1 MECANCSFNSST
13 KIPLTF
19 AEVIGKPQVA
29 LMFVFLT
36 FLMLWI
42 LVGNFLV
49 VWTVYVT
56 RRMHFAA
63 FYFVASLS
71 VADFLVGLLV
81 LPISIAY
88 HLIYEMKGQWTFGL
102 HTCNFW
108 LFANF
113 WFCSASVFNLCLV
126 SWDRYVAVTSPLHY
140 QTRMCEERVVK
151 LIAGNWAWSLVLAGC
166 LIIGF
171 HFSQQ
176 RVICSVKGIDPEILL
191 VAVITMFILPCI
203 FLVFVNLKVWFIT
216 RRHHHQI
223 GISKTLE
230 LSCTTRYPESIPQEN
245 PRKWS
250 IPRDTCELGRLSKRS
265 LRGRAYPRRKTSV
278 IVMIPRDVSLS
289 ILQEVPNESS
299 ITWVTKNYSIPRET
313 RKNSSILRE
322 TRNDSSIPR
331 ETRNDSSTPRET
343 RNDSSITRETPNNA
357 LITRDTPN
365 DSSISR
371 ETPNDSSI
379 TRGTPNDFTITR
391 ETPNDSSIPHKI
403 LHDTWIPREITH
415 DSSIPRETPDDSSIP
430 CETSNDTSIP
440 REVMND
446 TWISHEIP
454 NDSDS
459 SNPNNSSIPWKIT
472 NDSSIRRKTPS
483 VSSFPRDEVEQV
495 KESKY
500 VRGLFDRGRRRT
512 IKQEIKTFRI
522 FLVVIGVFVACWT
535 PFFVVM
541 LMGIFSPVSGFV
553 LYITIVL
560 TYCNSA
566 LNSLIYGVLS
576 RNCRRAMRSSISLKR
591 WKSM

>member
-1 MECANCSFNSST
+1 
-13 KIPLTF
+13 
-19 AEVIGKPQVA
+19 
-29 LMFVFLT
+29 VFLT

-216 RRHHHQI
+216 
-223 GISKTLE
+223 L
-230 LSCTTRYPESIPQEN
+230 
-245 PRKWS
+245 
-250 IPRDTCELGRLSKRS
+250 
-265 LRGRAYPRRKTSV
+265 
-278 IVMIPRDVSLS
+278 
-289 ILQEVPNESS
+289 
-299 ITWVTKNYSIPRET
+299 
-313 RKNSSILRE
+313 
-322 TRNDSSIPR
+322 
-331 ETRNDSSTPRET
+331 
-343 RNDSSITRETPNNA
+343 
-357 LITRDTPN
+357 
-365 DSSISR
+365 
-371 ETPNDSSI
+371 
-379 TRGTPNDFTITR
+379 
-391 ETPNDSSIPHKI
+391 
-403 LHDTWIPREITH
+403 
-415 DSSIPRETPDDSSIP
+415 
-430 CETSNDTSIP
+430 
-440 REVMND
+440 
-446 TWISHEIP
+446 
-454 NDSDS
+454 
-459 SNPNNSSIPWKIT
+459 
-472 NDSSIRRKTPS
+472 
-483 VSSFPRDEVEQV
+483 EQV

-576 RNCRRAMRSSISLKR
+576 RNCRRA
-591 WKSM
+591 